1 MPWQSIC
8 KEISSGVTRRICES
22 DRISYAAIFEIENL
36 STYLFASHLQMCA
49 THIETK
55 WFCPTCWIPIINL
68 HLPVESGGWGV
79 DQTDTPW
86 KMNGRNLQQ
95 LPIWKWSSEPNL
107 REGMF
112 HLNLHGCTT
121 VPGESNEFGSIF
133 PSKCPRWASW
143 ESTVDLF
150 PPHRNRSGETYN
162 PAKINMDTQ
171 NDGLET
177 VTPLKKWSCFGIYVA
192 FPGVYPHVF
201 EGGVWA
207 WWNIKVC
214 FDSAKKTSMKSRY
227 YNMPPLHK

>member
-1 MPWQSIC
+1 MWIGSDLIC
-8 KEISSGVTRRICES
+8 CHFWNRKPLNLFVCFPPS
-22 DRISYAAIFEIENL
+22 DVCNP
-36 STYLFASHLQMCA
+36 HWDQ
-49 THIETK
+49 

-150 PPHRNRSGETYN
+150 PPHRNRSGETYTPQKLTWIPKMMVWKRWLLWKN
-162 PAKINMDTQ
+162 GHVLVSMLHFRGVPPRFWGWCV
-171 NDGLET
+171 GLVEYQS
-177 VTPLKKWSCFGIYVA
+177 VLWFSQKLL
-192 FPGVYPHVF
+192 
-201 EGGVWA
+201 
-207 WWNIKVC
+207 WNLDIITC
-214 FDSAKKTSMKSRY
+214 
-227 YNMPPLHK
+227 PPS